1 MAPLTRRRKQQEEA
15 LAAAAPVIALADRLS
30 ALPSDVLP
38 QILSFLP
45 AHEALRTCVLARTWR
60 NLWKEKRIFPTR
72 LLITAAFEDPAVQE
86 DVPGFVDRLLD
97 LRLREIKDAP
107 LESCEI
113 RFGCCKPL
121 ASQNLTRLE
130 LANIAFREVDGGGE
144 PDFSSCPVL
153 EDMELVDCLLSAPMT
168 SHSLKRLTV
177 RRCKFWNCCRIRV
190 PRLVSLRL
198 ETLTDRGP
206 QLDSMPL
213 LYDLRRCP
221 TFHKL
226 KTLILNDHWCKPVD
240 CTPLACILE
249 HAPVLEKLTIE
260 FSQQVRCNYKMEM
273 KGHLHATEDSTKI
286 SQHLKI
292 VKIKCERVNETV
304 LNVLNFMGTLNICK
318 ITTNAA
324 FRFYISIW

>member
-113 RFGCCKPL
+113 RFGWFVDEKIPSL
-121 ASQNLTRLE
+121 SRWIRRALE
-130 LANIAFREVDGGGE
+130 
-144 PDFSSCPVL
+144 C
-153 EDMELVDCLLSAPMT
+153 
-168 SHSLKRLTV
+168 
-177 RRCKFWNCCRIRV
+177 
-190 PRLVSLRL
+190 
-198 ETLTDRGP
+198 
-206 QLDSMPL
+206 Q
-213 LYDLRRCP
+213 
-221 TFHKL
+221 
-226 KTLILNDHWCKPVD
+226 IL
-240 CTPLACILE
+240 
-249 HAPVLEKLTIE
+249 
-260 FSQQVRCNYKMEM
+260 
-273 KGHLHATEDSTKI
+273 
-286 SQHLKI
+286 
-292 VKIKCERVNETV
+292 
-304 LNVLNFMGTLNICK
+304 
-318 ITTNAA
+318 
-324 FRFYISIW
+324 